1 MWVYVGDE
9 AQPYNVFDFTMDR
22 GLDGP
27 KHFLKDYAQVLLA
40 DGYAGYN
47 GVVVGN
53 AITRAGCWAHARRK
67 IVEAEKS
74 APEIAKESV
83 ERVRALYAIERQGK
97 DAAVEVRLRLR
108 REQSVPLVEQ
118 LHD

>member
-1 MWVYVGDE
+1 MWVYIGDA
-9 AQPYNVFDFTMDR
+9 AQPYNVFDFTLDR
-22 GLDGP
+22 GRDGP
-27 KHFLKDYAQVLLA
+27 SRFLKDYAQILVA

-74 APEIAKESV
+74 APEIAKQAV
-83 ERVRALYAIERQGK
+83 ERVRSLYAIERQGK
-97 DAAVEVRLRLR
+97 DASVEERLKRKR
-108 REQSVPLVEQ
+108 VVFPC
-118 LHD
+118 